1 MNLPEIGL
9 FGILILVFTAPF
21 LFKSIEHNLEIFL
34 FAMGCLAVSI
44 TGSWNM
50 HLVSE
55 AFREP
60 LPISSVVLGAGL
72 LFKWSRKKLESGIQA
87 LLTRIPLS
95 IFIFLLIVLLGVL
108 SSIIT
113 AIIAALILVEV
124 ISILK
129 LDRTSEI
136 HITIIACFSIG
147 LGAALTP
154 IGEPLSTIVV
164 AKLHQDFWYL
174 FKNFGILILPPIF
187 VLGFFAPLF
196 HKPSKEGL
204 EATSW
209 KEEDSIKSV
218 IIRALKVYVF
228 VMALLFLGAGFK
240 SLINTYLIVLSSGVL
255 FWLNM
260 ASAVLDNAI
269 CSRSTWSARGRSC
282 SWPRAS

>member
-1 MNLPEIGL
+1 M
-9 FGILILVFTAPF
+9 
-21 LFKSIEHNLEIFL
+21 
-34 FAMGCLAVSI
+34 
-44 TGSWNM
+44 
-50 HLVSE
+50 
-55 AFREP
+55 
-60 LPISSVVLGAGL
+60 
-72 LFKWSRKKLESGIQA
+72 
-87 LLTRIPLS
+87 
-95 IFIFLLIVLLGVL
+95 
-108 SSIIT
+108 
-113 AIIAALILVEV
+113 
-124 ISILK
+124 
-129 LDRTSEI
+129 
-136 HITIIACFSIG
+136 
-147 LGAALTP
+147 
-154 IGEPLSTIVV
+154 V

-260 ASAVLDNAI
+260 ASAVLDNATLAAAEI
-269 CSRSTWSARGRSC
+269 SPTLSHVQIKSILMALLISGGMLIPGNIPNIIAASKLKIKSREWAKLGV
-282 SWPRAS
+282 PLGLVMMFIYFLILHII